1 MVEPFQN
8 QLFKWKDHGER
19 SLEGGTCCYHIS
31 WQGTASRGHQVI
43 ERPYKHSCYVFCGQS
58 CIGTVIS
65 AQQFMAATSVVNF
78 LTRAL
83 RTDPA
88 LLPPLFLSCL
98 WMSENMFS
106 SLLKD
111 KQKAGS
117 WTCLISLLVVWSM
130 YVSELLTIALCFI
143 AAEKQPFPIAWSST
157 QFHFTWMHT
166 SLLCFKLFNCTRL

>member
-98 WMSENMFS
+98 WMSENTFS

-117 WTCLISLLVVWSM
+117 WTCLISLLVAWSM
-130 YVSELLTIALCFI
+130 YVWTSDHRTVFHCCRKATVPYCMKQHPVPFHLDAHLPVLLQTF
-143 AAEKQPFPIAWSST
+143 
-157 QFHFTWMHT
+157 
-166 SLLCFKLFNCTRL
+166 